1 MKKFGKRRAAE
12 PSKPAETP
20 AAEETAESTGA
31 VDEPTA
37 EIPLTEAAVDDAPT
51 DGETAGGEPVFTPE
65 QEKSAKKFKRK
76 KRVKKWVKRV
86 IGIIL
91 LLALA
96 AGIVW
101 FVRFKKSRTETDA
114 PVQTTSVVTRG
125 SFDSRVTGS
134 GTVKPIESYTLTSL
148 IEGKILSSPH
158 DQGEQVEKGDI
169 LYHFDDTEAQTR
181 IQKAQS
187 ALRSAQKAAEKSG
200 KDAAK
205 AVETANKAI
214 ETARR
219 SVEKAEKAVTDAQ
232 KNIDDIRE
240 KMGKLVVKAPVSGM
254 VDELTA
260 TAGDTVSGSLC
271 KIVDYSSLTTTVS
284 FNSLQT
290 QSISVG
296 DPVSVG
302 ISSLMATV
310 GGSVEKKY
318 TAPHAAGDGTIMYS
332 VKIKLDDGTRL
343 AAGTTVSVT
352 VHTASGDI
360 ECPTFGTISYA
371 DPKDVTL
378 DEGGEV
384 IELLTENGNTVQEG
398 DIIARLRSEELE
410 NKLED
415 AEQSYQDALTA
426 LDDEKEKLQDS
437 REEYREALAD
447 RETDNDAVKEAQTD
461 LENAIKAA
469 EDYTIKSPVTGV
481 ILEKHYKA
489 GDTYGSDSTDKT
501 LMVVADMTSMVFT
514 INVDELD
521 ISNIQEGQEVNVTA
535 DALPGQMF
543 KGTITTASKIG
554 SGENGVSAYPVEIT
568 VTEPGDLM
576 SGMNVTAEIIV
587 GSVEDALIAPSS
599 AIFMMDGMYYA
610 TVVTPSDDP
619 EMPEQEEQ
627 VQVTVGL
634 HNESFYEIIDGLE
647 EGDILRDSGL
657 GSDDGMMGDMMMSYG

>member
-1 MKKFGKRRAAE
+1 MKRFGKRGAA
-12 PSKPAETP
+12 KPTADIQ
-20 AAEETAESTGA
+20 AEET
-31 VDEPTA
+31 TA
-37 EIPLTEAAVDDAPT
+37 ENAPAS
-51 DGETAGGEPVFTPE
+51 GETNSEAPLENGAPEAENGGGTALEETPLTPE
-65 QEKSAKKFKRK
+65 QEKSAKKYRRK
-76 KRVKKWVKRV
+76 KKIKKWVKRV

-91 LLALA
+91 LLALI

-101 FVRFKKSRTETDA
+101 FIRFKRSRTETDA
-114 PVQTTSVVTRG
+114 QVQTTSVVTRG

-158 DQGEQVEKGDI
+158 DQGEQVEEGDI

-187 ALRSAQKAAEKSG
+187 ALRSAQKAAEKAERDSA
-200 KDAAK
+200 KAVEDAAK
-205 AVETANKAI
+205 AVETAQ
-214 ETARR
+214 R
-219 SVEKAEKAVTDAQ
+219 SVEKAEKAVNDAQ
-232 KNIDDIRE
+232 KSIDETRK
-240 KMGKLVVKAPVSGM
+240 KMDKLTVTAPVSGM
-254 VDELTA
+254 VDGLTA

-284 FNSLQT
+284 FNSLQI
-290 QSISVG
+290 QNISVG
-296 DPVSVG
+296 DRVSVG
-302 ISSLMATV
+302 ISSLMSTV
-310 GGSVEKKY
+310 GGSVDRKY

-332 VKIKLDDGTRL
+332 VKIKIDEGTRL

-360 ECPTFGTISYA
+360 ECPTFGTVSYA
-371 DPKDVTL
+371 EPKDVAL
-378 DEGGEV
+378 AEGGEIV
-384 IELLTENGNTVQEG
+384 ELLAENGNAVQEG
-398 DIIARLRSEELE
+398 EIIARLRSEELE
-410 NKLED
+410 KELET
-415 AEQSYQDALTA
+415 AEQSYRDALAA
-426 LDDEKEKLQDS
+426 LDDEKNTLQDR
-437 REEYREALAD
+437 REDYSEALTE
-447 RETDNDAVKEAQTD
+447 RESDNDAVKEAQTD

-521 ISNIQEGQEVNVTA
+521 ISNIREGQEVNVTA

-554 SGENGVSAYPVEIT
+554 SGDNGVSAYPVEIT

-576 SGMNVTAEIIV
+576 SGMNVTAEIV
-587 GSVEDALIAPSS
+587 MGSVEDVLMAPSS

-610 TVVTPSDDP
+610 TIVTPSDDP
-619 EMPEQEEQ
+619 EIPEQEEQ

-634 HNESFYEIIDGLE
+634 HNESFYEITDGLK

-657 GSDDGMMGDMMMSYG
+657 GSDDGMMGDMMVYG